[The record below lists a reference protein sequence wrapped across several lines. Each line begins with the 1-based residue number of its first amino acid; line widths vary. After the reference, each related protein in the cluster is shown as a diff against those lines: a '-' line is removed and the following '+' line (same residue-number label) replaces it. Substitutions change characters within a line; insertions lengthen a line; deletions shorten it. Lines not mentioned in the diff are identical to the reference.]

1 MHTQHTR
8 AHKQPQREGT
18 DSEVRAASTFP
29 PFPVSKSRPG
39 SRAPRSPVLSLPPP
53 RFSRGNEQKAFD
65 ICTVNNQ
72 PTNTNITPGEKGR
85 CDPVC
90 QPVWGHRGPTKSHT
104 RPPLQGLAREAR
116 KGEEQVEV
124 MWKDGYILG
133 VNSAEQ
139 LLNES
144 DEQEA
149 SHAVGVQLKLEWLQQ
164 KLWEA
169 TQQPNDTDCSNVDGL
184 CPMNCR
190 DDKLNCYLI
199 DNNGFILTSKISQ
212 QIGKFLGE
220 VDGSVTIQLVNMG
233 MLKEVKM
240 FDYQAMC
247 KVPHHHHSGS
257 RPLLSPVYTLLAA
270 AKWLITD
277 FLIFLLEFNIF
288 SFWHVDNL
296 ADAKSV
302 FHHAHRH
309 KKHDALQPCDTEY
322 PVFVYEPAI
331 EEANGL
337 IDCGACQKMF
347 LVQQIMKSNLLL
359 LVTDA
364 TCDCS
369 IFPSFALQAKEVKYI
384 FSLAMVVLDCNSLAV
399 Y

>member
-1 MHTQHTR
+1 MIWAGKKAGR
-8 AHKQPQREGT
+8 
-18 DSEVRAASTFP
+18 VC
-29 PFPVSKSRPG
+29 
-39 SRAPRSPVLSLPPP
+39 
-53 RFSRGNEQKAFD
+53 RGNEQKAFD

-90 QPVWGHRGPTKSHT
+90 QPVWGHRGPTKSHM

-169 TQQPNDTDCSNVDGL
+169 TQQPNDMDCSNVDGL

-233 MLKEVKM
+233 MLKE
-240 FDYQAMC
+240 
-247 KVPHHHHSGS
+247 
-257 RPLLSPVYTLLAA
+257 
-270 AKWLITD
+270 
-277 FLIFLLEFNIF
+277 FLLEFNIF

-296 ADAKSV
+296 AD
-302 FHHAHRH
+302 AHRH

-331 EEANGL
+331 QEANGL
-337 IDCGACQKMF
+337 IDCGACQKR
-347 LVQQIMKSNLLL
+347 QIQITMMNTKNKMCIMTSQDAPGFCSCDSSTDVNAQVMKFELQHHNPTFILHQ
-359 LVTDA
+359 DA
-364 TCDCS
+364 
-369 IFPSFALQAKEVKYI
+369 V
-384 FSLAMVVLDCNSLAV
+384 N
-399 Y
+399 